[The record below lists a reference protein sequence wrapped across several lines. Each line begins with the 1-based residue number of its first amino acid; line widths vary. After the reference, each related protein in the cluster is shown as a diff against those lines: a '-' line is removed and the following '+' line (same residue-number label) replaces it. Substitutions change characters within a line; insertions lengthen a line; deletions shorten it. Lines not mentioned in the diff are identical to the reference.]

1 MTTRS
6 RASQC
11 RSQKKPAR
19 YRGDFL
25 DGFHVD
31 SPPFEQWLIG
41 ERERLRAL
49 AIHCMMR
56 LVDFHQHARENGRA
70 IVAAN
75 RLVGLDPLREDAHRA
90 LMSLYRSQGRTS
102 LALKQYRLCRAV
114 LQRELGISIGPQTD
128 ALYRDILRGRRATGD
143 LSRQRRAT
151 DLDHFVHT
159 LRNSAPLERRRST
172 GRSITTT

>member
-1 MTTRS
+1 MNTRS
-6 RASQC
+6 RANQC

-75 RLVGLDPLREDAHRA
+75 PPSWFGSTARRRA
-90 LMSLYRSQGRTS
+90 P
-102 LALKQYRLCRAV
+102 RADEPV
-114 LQRELGISIGPQTD
+114 SESRPHVIGPKTIS
-128 ALYRDILRGRRATGD
+128 AVPRCVATRVGNFYRTTNRCFVSRHPARTPRDRRFIAAA
-143 LSRQRRAT
+143 SRNGPRP
-151 DLDHFVHT
+151 F
-159 LRNSAPLERRRST
+159 RSYLAQ
-172 GRSITTT
+172 